1 MKKIRCIIETVLAIL
16 MIAVLIFGIKNDIA
30 PKNVFNETVLKPEG
44 TWSEKML
51 ASDEIVQYEYDI
63 PKSQNEKNWIMMLKT
78 HWVDFE
84 IFADDV
90 SLYRTEGKRT
100 GFVHLFEVTTGKK
113 LTVQFFH
120 VSKKVAD
127 AIEQSDFRIGNRS
140 GIYRMIL
147 VKNLHAGIFA
157 VFAAVSGFTAIFA
170 GFYMRKAW
178 TRQICESL
186 ICLGAFVVD
195 AGLWILTDSKFLL
208 LFTQKSGVIEL
219 VSFLAFFTLAIP
231 LLSFT
236 KRMFTGKEKM
246 FGIMQCL
253 FAAMLGLYCLN
264 YITAFIPLAIIIVL
278 EHILIAITIIIVVV
292 EGFIRLHKNK
302 NVKLLRVLSGYSIF
316 SICSIIAIAFYY
328 IGLEFQY
335 SISYVIAILCFAFF
349 LADAAGIAIYEQI
362 RENANVALYAKMAYT
377 DMMTGLK
384 NRAAFIEDSSRDA
397 HTSGAVSYIMIDA
410 NNLKKIND
418 SLGHKRGDELLT
430 TVARCMEA
438 GIKKYAGNGRCYR
451 VGGDEFVIRLN
462 NATEQDAKE
471 CMQRVKEALAAA
483 DKKTDIPISAAMGYA
498 WSDDPDKDT
507 EKLLQIA
514 DAQMYENKQMMKK
527 GKIL

>member
-30 PKNVFNETVLKPEG
+30 PQNVFNETVLKPEG

-100 GFVHLFEVTTGKK
+100 GFVHLFEVPTGKK

-120 VSKKVAD
+120 VSEKAAD
-127 AIEQSDFRIGNRS
+127 AIEQSDFQIGNRS

-147 VKNLHAGIFA
+147 VKNIHAGIFA

-231 LLSFT
+231 LLGFT

-253 FAAMLGLYCLN
+253 FAAMLGLYCIN
-264 YITAFIPLAIIIVL
+264 YITAFIPIAIIIVL
-278 EHILIAITIIIVVV
+278 EHILIAITITIVVV

-302 NVKLLRVLSGYSIF
+302 NVKLFRVLSGYSIF
-316 SICSIIAIAFYY
+316 SICSIIAIVFYY

-384 NRAAFIEDSSRDA
+384 NRAAFIDDSNRDA
-397 HTSGAVSYIMIDA
+397 HTPGAVSYIMIDA
-410 NNLKKIND
+410 NNLKKVND

-438 GIKKYAGNGRCYR
+438 GVKKYAGNGRCYR
-451 VGGDEFVIRLN
+451 IGGDEFVIRLN
-462 NATEQDAKE
+462 NATEQDTKE

-498 WSDDPDKDT
+498 WSDAPDKDT
-507 EKLLQIA
+507 EKLLQNA

>member
-1 MKKIRCIIETVLAIL
+1 MKRIRYIMETVLAIL
-16 MIAVLIFGIKNDIA
+16 MIAVLILGIKNDIA
-30 PKNVFNETVLKPEG
+30 PQNVFNETVLKPEG
-44 TWSEKML
+44 MWSEKML
-51 ASDEIVQYEYDI
+51 VSDEIVQYEYDI
-63 PKSQNEKNWIMMLKT
+63 PESQNEKNWIMMLKT

-90 SLYRTEGKRT
+90 SLYRTEGKKT
-100 GFVHLFEVTTGKK
+100 GFVHLFEIPTGKK
-113 LTVQFFH
+113 LMVQFFH
-120 VSKKVAD
+120 VSEKAAD
-127 AIEQSDFRIGNRS
+127 AIEQSDFQIGNRS

-147 VKNLHAGIFA
+147 VKNIHAGIFA
-157 VFAAVSGFTAIFA
+157 VFSAVLGFTAIFA
-170 GFYMRKAW
+170 GFYMSKAW
-178 TRQICESL
+178 TKQICESL
-186 ICLGAFVVD
+186 INLGVFVVD

-231 LLSFT
+231 LLGFT

-246 FGIMQCL
+246 FGIMQCF
-253 FAAMLGLYCLN
+253 FAAMLGLYCIN

-278 EHILIAITIIIVVV
+278 EHILMAITITIVVV
-292 EGFIRLHKNK
+292 EGFIRLRKNK
-302 NVKLLRVLSGYSIF
+302 NVKLFRVLSGYIIF
-316 SICSIIAIAFYY
+316 SICSIIAIVFYY

-349 LADAAGIAIYEQI
+349 LADAAGIAICDQI

-384 NRAAFIEDSSRDA
+384 NRAAFTEDSSRDT

-430 TVARCMEA
+430 TVARCMET
-438 GIKKYAGNGRCYR
+438 GVKKSAGNGSCYR
-451 VGGDEFVIRLN
+451 VGGDEFVIRLH

-471 CMQRVKEALAAA
+471 CMQRVREALAAA

-507 EKLLQIA
+507 EKLLQSA
-514 DAQMYENKQMMKK
+514 DAQMYENKQMMKRQS
-527 GKIL
+527 

>member
-51 ASDEIVQYEYDI
+51 ASDEIVQYEYDV

-100 GFVHLFEVTTGKK
+100 GFVHLFEVPTGKK

-120 VSKKVAD
+120 VSEKAAD
-127 AIEQSDFRIGNRS
+127 AIEQSDFQIGNRS

-147 VKNLHAGIFA
+147 VKNIHAGIFA

-219 VSFLAFFTLAIP
+219 VSFLAFFMLAIP
-231 LLSFT
+231 LLGFT

-253 FAAMLGLYCLN
+253 FAAMLGLYCIN
-264 YITAFIPLAIIIVL
+264 YITAFIPIAIIIVL
-278 EHILIAITIIIVVV
+278 EHILMAITITIVVV
-292 EGFIRLHKNK
+292 EGFIRIHKNK
-302 NVKLLRVLSGYSIF
+302 NVKLFRVLNGYIMF

-362 RENANVALYAKMAYT
+362 RENANVTLYAKMAYT

-384 NRAAFIEDSSRDA
+384 NRAAFTEDSNRDA

-430 TVARCMEA
+430 TVARCMET
-438 GIKKYAGNGRCYR
+438 GVKKSAGNGNCYR

-507 EKLLQIA
+507 EKLLQSA